1 MSGLVGRRN
10 FAKSLG
16 LVGLA
21 AASVAGYKAATAVP
35 VVVYK
40 QDELPTKE
48 LEKQLE
54 GKPVLQLQATYG
66 EEIPQGSYS
75 FNGNPYFV
83 LGYGPHYKPG
93 TEKIVNVQI
102 VPGPDGKLYVKEND
116 TWRKI

>member
-1 MSGLVGRRN
+1 MSPASRRN
-10 FAKSLG
+10 FAKGLG
-16 LVGLA
+16 LTGLFLA
-21 AASVAGYKAATAVP
+21 GVAGYREVKERI
-35 VVVYK
+35 VYK

-66 EEIPQGSYS
+66 TP
-75 FNGNPYFV
+75 
-83 LGYGPHYKPG
+83 KPRDTNTFYLVGFSDNYVEG
-93 TEKIVNVQI
+93 TRKDVSVKI

>member
-1 MSGLVGRRN
+1 MENNVSNSRRN
-10 FAKSLG
+10 FAKGLG
-16 LVGLA
+16 LTGLFLA
-21 AASVAGYKAATAVP
+21 GVAGYKEVQERI
-35 VVVYK
+35 VYK

-66 EEIPQGSYS
+66 TRKPVQSWSQYNIVGFGEEY
-75 FNGNPYFV
+75 V
-83 LGYGPHYKPG
+83 EG
-93 TEKIVNVQI
+93 TRKDVTVNI